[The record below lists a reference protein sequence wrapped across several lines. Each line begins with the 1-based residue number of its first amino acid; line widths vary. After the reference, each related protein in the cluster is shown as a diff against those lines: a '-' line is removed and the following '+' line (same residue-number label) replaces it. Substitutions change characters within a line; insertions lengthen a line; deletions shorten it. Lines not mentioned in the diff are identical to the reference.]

1 MFDVRRVSATLVAL
15 RIGEGLS
22 QSGAVFSINLG
33 KLSTVEKK
41 GILGGLAHHRYPL
54 NEIN

>member
-1 MFDVRRVSATLVAL
+1 MRRVSATLVAL